1 MTFLSVISSIQ
12 PSSLVI
18 GVLLALIQ
26 ITTIADKITTTETGR
41 AMYIIV
47 QKFEDIMEEVDVEF
61 FKFKL
66 IFQSKTTLGG
76 ITGAI
81 A

>member
-1 MTFLSVISSIQ
+1 M
-12 PSSLVI
+12 
-18 GVLLALIQ
+18 LLALIQ

-66 IFQSKTTLGG
+66 IF
-76 ITGAI
+76 
-81 A
+81 

>member
-18 GVLLALIQ
+18 GVVLALIQ